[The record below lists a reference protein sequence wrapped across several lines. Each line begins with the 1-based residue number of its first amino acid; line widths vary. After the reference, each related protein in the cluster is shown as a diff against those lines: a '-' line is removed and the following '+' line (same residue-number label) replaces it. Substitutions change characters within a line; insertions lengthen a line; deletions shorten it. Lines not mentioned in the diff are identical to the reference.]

1 MLSCI
6 DADIYNKVS
15 IYCTAQAQK
24 NKPVGP
30 VAESP
35 SWLVSAS
42 VDAEEDGEAIDLLP
56 SDKRETF
63 YYMIACLI

>member
-1 MLSCI
+1 MH
-6 DADIYNKVS
+6 
-15 IYCTAQAQK
+15 CTSRK

-42 VDAEEDGEAIDLLP
+42 VDSEEDGEAIALLP
-56 SDKRETF
+56 SNKRETF
-63 YYMIACLI
+63 YYIAACLI